1 MNTDYTFLKAKLEQV
16 YKTFDNRYLNTDPL
30 YFSHQYS
37 GKQNR
42 EIVGLISAVLAY
54 GNVKQIRVSIQTAL
68 EPLGLSPIDTIKK
81 LDPYQ
86 AAKEYQSFVHR
97 FNTGKDIALLLYYLH
112 QIYTCYPSL
121 EDFFLK
127 GFNSEDPTIE
137 EGLSQFARNLFM
149 LDCSPFYQGVLPPD
163 AGVRY
168 LITSP
173 AKGSACKRL
182 NMFLRWMIRPDD
194 GVDFGLWKGV
204 DASQLIF
211 PMDAH
216 TARISYYIGLTERKS
231 ASWKMALEVTEN
243 VKKIA
248 SDDPVKYDFALSRL
262 GILDLC
268 EHSYKKV
275 LCEQCQL
282 LKLCRLV
289 PQAV

>member
-1 MNTDYTFLKAKLEQV
+1 MNTDYIFLKSKLEQI
-16 YKTFDNRYLNTDPL
+16 YKIFDHRYLNSDPL

-54 GNVKQIRVSIQTAL
+54 GNVKQIHLSIQKAL
-68 EPLGLSPIDTIKK
+68 EPLGKSPIDTIIK
-81 LDPYQ
+81 LDPCQ
-86 AAKEYQSFVHR
+86 TAKEYQSFVHR
-97 FNTGKDIALLLYYLH
+97 FNTGSDITLLLYFLH
-112 QIYTCYPSL
+112 QIYTHYQSL

-137 EGLSQFARNLFM
+137 QGLIQFARNFFM
-149 LDCSPFYQGVLPPD
+149 LDCSPFYQGVLPQD

-173 AKGSACKRL
+173 EKGSACKRL
-182 NMFLRWMIRPDD
+182 NMFLRWMVRSDD
-194 GVDFGLWKGV
+194 GVDLGLWNGV
-204 DASQLIF
+204 NASQLIF

-231 ASWKMALEVTEN
+231 ASWKMALEVTQN
-243 VKKIA
+243 IKKIA
-248 SDDPVKYDFALSRL
+248 PNDPVKYDFALSRL

-268 EHSYKKV
+268 EHSYKKA

-289 PQAV
+289 PQAE